1 MRYPTRQKKQIFLSF
16 VLIEGK
22 EEIFHKLRFLHKTTT
37 NTFLVLQAR
46 EKCSVVKMKMS
57 SSGTSN
63 FLLKENK
70 SNHMEDQPG
79 LLYNRSVCYIEF
91 SGGFCRGFIV

>member
-1 MRYPTRQKKQIFLSF
+1 MTDANGRDENDKSKAQ
-16 VLIEGK
+16 
-22 EEIFHKLRFLHKTTT
+22 
-37 NTFLVLQAR
+37 
-46 EKCSVVKMKMS
+46 S